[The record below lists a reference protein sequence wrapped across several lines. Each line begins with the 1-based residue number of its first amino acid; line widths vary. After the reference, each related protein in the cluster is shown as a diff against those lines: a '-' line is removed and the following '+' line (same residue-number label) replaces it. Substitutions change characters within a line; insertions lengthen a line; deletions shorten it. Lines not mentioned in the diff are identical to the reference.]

1 MTFKES
7 FKKYLLTRLADD
19 LRPGSRNGLFFFIAR
34 AESWGVGGTESFID
48 SRNSF
53 ADISRRMISAKR
65 IHSGDAILMANKYK
79 WLSGA
84 TFDMYTSNDDLTT
97 KRFYTTNS
105 LNEVYKCI
113 YNGSTGGNTYTSP
126 SEYEPVG
133 GGLEEITLPDG
144 YKWKFMFRV
153 PESLDRFT
161 TTSEIPIKTL
171 VVDRDDP
178 LKFSD
183 DRFPQYST
191 QFNAVQGSLSYVDI
205 IDPGASFSA
214 AVPLRA
220 TGDDRFLTRIVNA
233 SNTGTTATAKLNE
246 SESLVD
252 DFYNDYVINIRSGL
266 GVGQSNKI
274 IDYNGVSQT
283 LTLESN
289 WATIPDGTSLYDIMP
304 QLAVEGDGNSASARA
319 VIYNGVTLEAV
330 ELTNAGNSYTWAET
344 KVLTAN
350 GGTTDLYTHIA
361 PPQGHGADPA
371 SEIPASKLMILVR
384 ITNETSA
391 ITGDQLDGAFPI
403 RNDYHQLGIIRNP
416 ILTSGERAGEI
427 AGVEAGSLRDVKIG
441 STGSSSFGRFDFLP
455 GDFIVGEVSRACGQ
469 VTNWRRS
476 TDTTIGTL
484 TLRDNVSDFS
494 PNERIVGLG
503 TGAVWSSSGKGE
515 GVFLSADEPVPLRT
529 LDDYRLTTKIII
541 GSTGADLGHN
551 YVAADFDLDDVLS
564 GASGSS
570 ASLVE
575 YIPAGGS
582 TATIYVTNIY
592 RDTDS
597 GEHGFTLSENFLN
610 TDIVSTVLDIEPPKF
625 DLLSGEILYI
635 RNNTSIERNNEQEEE
650 FKITFDI

>member
-34 AESWGVGGTESFID
+34 TASWSGASPDTFVD

-65 IHSGDAILMANKYK
+65 VHSGDAILMANKNK
-79 WLSGA
+79 WASGT
-84 TFDMYTSNDDLTT
+84 TFDMYTSNDDLTD
-97 KRFYTTNS
+97 KKFYTTNS

-133 GGLEEITLPDG
+133 GGQNIITLEDG
-144 YKWKFMFRV
+144 YKWKFMFRI

-161 TTSEIPIKTL
+161 TASEIPIKTL

-191 QFNAVQGSLSYVDI
+191 QFNAVQGSLSYIDL

-220 TGDDRFLTRIVNA
+220 TGPVGTLTRIVNA
-233 SNTGTTATAKLNE
+233 SNTGTTATARLSEN
-246 SESLVD
+246 ESLVD
-252 DFYNDYVINIRSGL
+252 DYYNDYVINIRSGL
-266 GVGQSNKI
+266 GVGQTNKI
-274 IDYNGVSQT
+274 IDYNGVTQT
-283 LTLESN
+283 LTLENN
-289 WATIPDGTSLYDIMP
+289 WATIPDNTSLYDIMP
-304 QLAVEGDGNSASARA
+304 EVQIEGDGNSASARA
-319 VIYNGVTLEAV
+319 VIYTGVTLEAV
-330 ELTNAGNSYTWAET
+330 ELTNAGNSYTWAQT
-344 KVLTAN
+344 KIVTAN

-361 PPQGHGADPA
+361 PPDGHGADPA
-371 SEIPASKLMILVR
+371 SEIPSSKILILVR
-384 ITNETSA
+384 ISNETSA
-391 ITGDQLDGAFPI
+391 ITGDSLDGAFPI

-416 ILTSGERAGEI
+416 VLTTGERAGEV
-427 AGVEAGSLRDVKIG
+427 AGVEAGSLRDIKIG
-441 STGSSSFGRFDFLP
+441 STGSDSFGRFDFLP
-455 GDFIVGEVSRACGQ
+455 GDFIVGEVSRSCGQ

-476 TDTTIGTL
+476 TDTTVGTL

-541 GSTGADLGHN
+541 GSTGADEGHT
-551 YVAADFDLDDVLS
+551 YESADFDLDDLLT

-575 YIPAGGS
+575 YIPSGGS

-597 GEHGFTLSENFLN
+597 GEHGFTLSENFLG

-625 DLLSGEILYI
+625 EMLSGEILYI